1 MSMARTACAIALAW
15 VAAMGV
21 CAAKAQGSAPR
32 VTIAAGA
39 VDGVTAGGVSSFRGL
54 PYAAAPIGALRWR
67 APEPAASWTGVRRAT
82 EFGKACPQDR
92 SVSIDQ
98 AGDPGPTSEDCLTL
112 NVWTPRADTAAKLP
126 VMVWIHGGAF
136 VIGAGSQS
144 LFDGA
149 ALARRGVVVVTFNYR
164 LGTLGFFSHPA
175 LDRARANGPVNFG
188 LLDQIAALKWV
199 HANIAALRWVRDN
212 IEAFGGDARNV
223 TIFGESAGAESVL
236 ALFAS
241 PPAHGL
247 FQRGIAQSPY
257 GLPSHSRQKAQAVG
271 VAVASAVGLGGAGAS
286 LAELR
291 AVPADRFVGLK
302 GTGTSLAPSLV
313 VGDAALPE
321 SILSTFQRGGEAALP
336 LVIGNNSDEASVAV
350 AFGIDPAVLIKKLGA
365 ARIVVKPLYPEVKD
379 ESQLGREVVR
389 DVVFTAFV
397 RRIAYLHSARAP
409 TWRYY
414 FSRVP
419 TNQRTT
425 MTGVP
430 HGGEIAAV
438 FGVDDAC
445 GCLAAKVSDDDQAF
459 SKRVGDLWTAFAR
472 GAIPES
478 PDAPPWPRDSRSAA
492 RTMEFG
498 DGLTVRDDFM
508 KGRLNAF
515 IGALNVLGYFADRR

>member
-199 HANIAALRWVRDN
+199 HANIAA
-212 IEAFGGDARNV
+212 FGGDARNV

-350 AFGIDPAVLIKKLGA
+350 AFGIDPAALIKKLGA